1 MRRPPPR
8 DLQPFGYTCNMLIRT
23 AALAFIV
30 LGATIA
36 GSAFPQAPDA
46 PVAPAIPQ
54 YKVEVVIFAYRDIDQ
69 TEERFS
75 HRPPGAELRG
85 APVERR
91 EPRRFDDSNLESL
104 TSPDTVDRFG
114 DDAAFPPDAAAPALH
129 FRLLRSD
136 ELQLTT
142 QYSALERID
151 AYVPLVHA
159 GWVQQGLAEDQ
170 AQPFDLALL
179 GALNP
184 SGTIRLH
191 LSRFLH
197 FKVDLT
203 YQSNAGRAVR
213 ADAPFGS
220 RELSELALPPRY
232 TLQAERQT
240 RSGEL
245 HYFDHPAFGLLVMV
259 TPLPA
264 DAAPVAAGGAEPAA

>member
-8 DLQPFGYTCNMLIRT
+8 DLQPFGYTCNMFIRT
-23 AALAFIV
+23 AGLAFIV

-46 PVAPAIPQ
+46 PVGPVAPTIPQ

-75 HRPPGAELRG
+75 HRPRGAEL
-85 APVERR
+85 PVERR

-104 TSPDTVDRFG
+104 SSPDGVDQFG
-114 DDAAFPPDAAAPALH
+114 DDAALPPDAAAPALH
-129 FRLLRSD
+129 FRLLRPD
-136 ELQLTT
+136 ELQLTAH
-142 QYSALERID
+142 YRALERID

-159 GWVQQGLAEDQ
+159 GWVQQGLPEDQ
-170 AQPFDLALL
+170 ARPFDLALL

-197 FKVDLT
+197 FKVDLS
-203 YQSNAGRAVR
+203 YQSNAGRAAR
-213 ADAPFGS
+213 TDAPFGS

-240 RSGEL
+240 RSGDL